1 MAELG
6 WAGTVKRLALPK
18 GISDLNDLYPD
29 NHGRFVD
36 RLHEA
41 MEAAESV
48 EGAEPGQVLVSNVVR
63 ELCADKTFTVT
74 VGRGWETH
82 APSALTRSA
91 PCPEGDPKGGG
102 CRGTHRTED
111 GGEPD
116 APGYPRGS
124 PRPRVAMMLR

>member
-91 PCPEGDPKGGG
+91 PCPEGDPKGVGVEE
-102 CRGTHRTED
+102 RI
-111 GGEPD
+111 EPKM
-116 APGYPRGS
+116 AGS
-124 PRPRVAMMLR
+124 PIFPATRAAAPDRAWR